1 MQALNR
7 VCCSELA
14 SFVSAQDRM
23 PFVGPK
29 KGALL
34 QRLVR
39 DRAPRL
45 AVEVGTLCGYSA
57 LLIAKAMAPEARLV
71 TLESDWK
78 WALVAKRFVW
88 QATQGD
94 KLKPVRCCLV
104 KRLTAVSGMFA
115 CVQFH
120 LQDVGDMQHQGVCII
135 MSIRSICGDCLCS
148 PTSASPV

>member
-1 MQALNR
+1 MLP
-7 VCCSELA
+7 
-14 SFVSAQDRM
+14 AQDRM

-29 KGALL
+29 KGAVL

-39 DRAPRL
+39 DRAPKL

-57 LLIAKAMAPEARLV
+57 LLIAKAMAPGARLV

-94 KLKPVRCCLV
+94 KLKPVRRCHLMHAV
-104 KRLTAVSGMFA
+104 IVARHTAWRYTSLGITCRTRVASSGSA
-115 CVQFH
+115 CEVQECI
-120 LQDVGDMQHQGVCII
+120 DMG
-135 MSIRSICGDCLCS
+135 
-148 PTSASPV
+148 